1 MPIHL
6 PGVRA
11 FRFGVQASAP
21 PDAPAWRRLARH
33 VESLGYSTLLLGDHV
48 GDDDLAP
55 VPALADAAAA
65 TTRLR
70 VGTLVINNDLRHPA
84 LLARDIASLDIISGG
99 RIELGIGAGWATS
112 EYEALGLEFDEP
124 ATRIARLSEAIGI
137 IRATWSGEVVDE
149 TGAHY
154 RVRGLRGAPRPTQR
168 PGPPILVAG
177 GGPAVSRI
185 AGRHADIVGVHLRMR
200 RDGSGEDWSTGTLA
214 ATRERVAWV
223 RTAAGDRLA
232 SLELQMMIMSLDIT
246 EDRGAAAER
255 IARAEGQAVEEV
267 LESPYRLIGSL
278 DEIEAQLRERR
289 RDLGVSYFVVTLRD
303 ADAFAPVVSR
313 LSGT

>member
-1 MPIHL
+1 MPTDAPDL
-6 PGVRA
+6 RA

-21 PDAPAWRRLARH
+21 ADASAWRRLARH
-33 VESLGYSTLLLGDHV
+33 IESLGYSTLLLGDHV

-55 VPALADAAAA
+55 IPALADAAAA

-99 RIELGIGAGWATS
+99 RVELGVGGGWATS
-112 EYEALGLEFDEP
+112 EYEALGLGFDEP
-124 ATRIARLSEAIGI
+124 ATRVARLSEAIGI
-137 IRATWSGEVVDE
+137 IRATWSGDVVDE

-154 RVRGLRGAPRPTQR
+154 RVRGLRGTPRPTQR

-177 GGPAVSRI
+177 GGPVVSRI
-185 AGRHADIVGVHLRMR
+185 AGRQADIVGVHLRMR

-214 ATRERVAWV
+214 ATRERVGWI
-223 RTAAGDRLA
+223 RQAAGDRLA
-232 SLELQMMIMSLDIT
+232 RLELQMMVMSLDIT
-246 EDRGAAAER
+246 ADRGAAAER
-255 IARAEGQAVEEV
+255 IAGSEGHPVEEV

-278 DEIEAQLRERR
+278 DEIAAQLQERR